1 VAAGNTLHF
10 AITAVDHFAFVGAT
24 VSHIG
29 FASSS
34 ALIKRKN

>member
-29 FASSS
+29 FALNST
-34 ALIKRKN
+34 LDK